1 MSDDDLDRPIWQDR
15 EERPEDLRRR
25 PTVTRPCR
33 RCGVPV
39 TATAS
44 KLRPFCGWECGQEWQ
59 KLEERFL
66 RKVGPPVVHVP
77 ALGPCTD
84 WTGKL
89 DDNGYGEIRQGDLFR
104 GAHRVSYELAH
115 GSVPDA
121 LMICHRCNRRICC
134 NAKHL
139 YAGTAVDNM
148 RDLAIANAGSGS
160 KTEWGDRLRMA
171 QRLADG
177 ETSACLAAEYSVSE
191 KTVRAWLKRFRD
203 RDRVPDDLFLREQS

>member
-89 DDNGYGEIRQGDLFR
+89 DDNGYGEIRHGDLFR

-121 LMICHRCNRRICC
+121 LMICHKCNRRQCV
-134 NAKHL
+134 AASHL
-139 YAGTAVDNM
+139 YAGTAAQNM
-148 RDLAIANAGSGS
+148 RDLAIDNSGSGS
-160 KTEWGDRLRMA
+160 KTAWDDRLTMA
-171 QRLADG
+171 RRIEAG
-177 ETSACLAAEYSVSE
+177 EAPAKVGAEFGVSG
-191 KTVRAWLKRFRD
+191 KTATAWWTRFVE
-203 RDRVPDDLFLREQS
+203 RDRVPDHLAL